1 VVRGLRKT
9 KPEPGL
15 EMQDVS
21 IPTPGPDEVL
31 IQVKATSI
39 CGSDMHIY
47 R

>member
-1 VVRGLRKT
+1 MVRALRKNKT
-9 KPEPGL
+9 KPGP